1 VSVPARRAAGDG
13 EGWRRGTRARVYGRR
28 AGEKIRVAAV
38 RLWRRWFGD
47 LVFLGGERERE
58 RAAVVGEAGGRR
70 RWTFYMWREGEGG
83 RGMTCGAR
91 MAASVENGRCSS
103 PRR

>member
-1 VSVPARRAAGDG
+1 MVRDGGGGLALGFMGGEPARRSASPPCDCGAAGLG
-13 EGWRRGTRARVYGRR
+13 
-28 AGEKIRVAAV
+28 I
-38 RLWRRWFGD
+38 WFFW
-47 LVFLGGERERE
+47 VERERE